1 MSGAR
6 DWLTLSWMA
15 RRHII
20 LFASLWFLALAALAA
35 DSPRGV
41 WIKAKC
47 ALCHGIDGSGQTDAG
62 RQTKAP
68 DLRADAIQK
77 LTDEALAKS
86 ISGGHER
93 MPAFRKQ
100 VSAEKVRLLLA
111 YIRGLRPR

>member
-1 MSGAR
+1 
-6 DWLTLSWMA
+6 MA
-15 RRHII
+15 LRHII
-20 LFASLWFLALAALAA
+20 AFASLWFFALVASAAAT
-35 DSPRGV
+35 PREV
-41 WIKAKC
+41 WVKAKC
-47 ALCHGIDGSGQTDAG
+47 ALCHGIDGSSQTDAG

-68 DLRADAIQK
+68 DLRADATQK

-100 VSAEKVRLLLA
+100 VDAEKVRLLVV